1 MMATVRTLTLRA
13 VVGAMLYAMM
23 APAAHAT

>member
-1 MMATVRTLTLRA
+1 MATARTLTLRA